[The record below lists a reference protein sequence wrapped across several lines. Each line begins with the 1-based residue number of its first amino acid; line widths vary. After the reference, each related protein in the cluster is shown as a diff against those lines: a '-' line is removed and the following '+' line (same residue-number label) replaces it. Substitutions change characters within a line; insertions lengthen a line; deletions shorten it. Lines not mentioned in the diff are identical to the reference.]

1 MPVWVVK
8 TSNYTAVSSD
18 RILADTS
25 AGPFTITLPS
35 SPSAADYIEI
45 NDPEGT
51 WDTNNLT
58 IARNGS
64 NINSVAENIICN
76 DSAAIGLTYIDS
88 TIGWKVDF
96 IIELGGTRN
105 VTRSLWIPASA
116 WIPRTTAGCGINS
129 LESST
134 NKINYDVLEFDAG
147 TIEYAQAMTT
157 MPSNWDGLTVNAAFY
172 WTTFSGFLGS
182 GSVVWQIA
190 GRSFADQSPI
200 DQVLSTAKSTTD
212 TFTTGEY
219 VCISP
224 LITGVTLE
232 GINST
237 GNPIVFEISRNAT
250 DANDTL
256 ALDARLLGVQISYNT

>member
-8 TSNYTAVSSD
+8 TSNYTAVNSD

-25 AGPFTITLPS
+25 AGSFTITLPS
-35 SPSAADYIEI
+35 SPSPANYIEI

-51 WDTNNLT
+51 WGTNNLI

-64 NINSVAENIICN
+64 NISSLAEDLTCN
-76 DSAAIGLTYIDS
+76 ASTAIGLTYVDA

-134 NKINYDVLEFDAG
+134 NKINYDVLEFDPGA
-147 TIEYAQAMTT
+147 IEYAQAMTT

-172 WTTFSGFLGS
+172 WTVTSGFSGS
-182 GSVVWQIA
+182 GSVVWQMA
-190 GRSFADQSPI
+190 GRSYADQSAI
-200 DQVLSTAKSTTD
+200 DQVVSAAKSTTD
-212 TFTTGEY
+212 AFTTGDY
-219 VCISP
+219 VHVSP
-224 LITGVTLE
+224 LVTGITLE
-232 GINST
+232 GLNST
-237 GNPIVFEISRNAT
+237 GNPVVYEISRKAT
-250 DANDTL
+250 DASDTL
-256 ALDARLLGVQISYNT
+256 AVDARLLGIQISYNT